1 MKYLVN
7 NSIGMS
13 GAIMQFYLNH
23 SKDERQQIVDK
34 HKFNSFLSLQYGTI
48 VWISHDAIR
57 FGCQILLEELSSCD
71 SWKHQGKAY

>member
-1 MKYLVN
+1 MVN

-13 GAIMQFYLNH
+13 GAIMQFYLNY

-34 HKFNSFLSLQYGTI
+34 QKFNSFLSLQYGTI

-57 FGCQILLEELSSCD
+57 VGCQILLEELSSCD
-71 SWKHQGKAY
+71 SWKYQGKAY